1 MAARPAELNSMWEA
15 IAPMLRACHRRQSDL
30 LQKWH
35 MLPPVATVPI
45 MMTGIL
51 IAAISGSNSLD
62 DKRMMPLAE

>member
-1 MAARPAELNSMWEA
+1 
-15 IAPMLRACHRRQSDL
+15 
-30 LQKWH
+30 

-45 MMTGIL
+45 MMTGIV